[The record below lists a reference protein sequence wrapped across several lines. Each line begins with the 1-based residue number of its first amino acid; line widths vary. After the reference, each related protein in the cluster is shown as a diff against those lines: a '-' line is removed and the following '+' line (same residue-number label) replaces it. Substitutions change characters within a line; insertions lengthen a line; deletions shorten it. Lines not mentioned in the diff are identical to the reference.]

1 MPQKKPCSNYQGPH
15 KKGPQ
20 PEVRLMWPGLLSA
33 SELKAE
39 VHTLLAFG

>member
-1 MPQKKPCSNYQGPH
+1 MPPKTLFELSRPPQ
-15 KKGPQ
+15 KGPQ